1 MSLVAFLHRLFREGT
16 VVLRERPRLNTGS
29 RAEALALLGG
39 AYAAYRLDVAG
50 PAIDFHGDTALA
62 AGEFLGGAC
71 WFLVNR
77 SEQAAEVER
86 CLTPP
91 SLPSPRGGGGLGW
104 RATPAQHLSADLVLH
119 FLPQVHRRA
128 RSLAPDDRLTALLA
142 DVLRRWPLSGVLADL
157 TEAPLTPPEFGHPGL
172 DLLYAERL
180 ARTDKPAWLPGER
193 GREYVELVGQAG
205 RGTAYGDRD
214 GDA

>member
-1 MSLVAFLHRLFREGT
+1 MSLVAFLHRLFRDGT
-16 VVLRERPRLNTGS
+16 VVLRERPRLDSGS

-50 PAIDFHGDTALA
+50 PPVDFHGDTALA

-77 SEQAAEVER
+77 SEPAAELGR
-86 CLTPP
+86 CLT
-91 SLPSPRGGGGLGW
+91 LPGRP
-104 RATPAQHLSADLVLH
+104 AVPAQHLSADLVLR

-128 RSLAPDDRLTALLA
+128 RSLAPDDRLTAILA
-142 DVLRRWPLSGVLADL
+142 DVLRRWPLSGVLADV

-172 DLLYAERL
+172 ELLYAERL
-180 ARTDKPAWLPGER
+180 ARTEKPAWLPEGP
-193 GREYVELVGQAG
+193 GREYVELVQQAG
-205 RGTAYGDRD
+205 RGTEY
-214 GDA
+214 